1 MVMVLFVLL
10 SVTILTIIITVGIWL
25 YFNKEK
31 PKALDVLRIIKAI
44 SDDLSK
50 IGKGLRLLAELVS
63 EIAQPI
69 LSSEVVDISSEELIE
84 DVEDK

>member
-1 MVMVLFVLL
+1 MVLFVLL